1 MEKNSTKYKISQV
14 YDIAKTIINDPT
26 FHASKHRTENLTKY
40 TFETNDLRMDIFAP
54 HGGEEWDIDYDDWYI
69 KEGTISIKDE
79 TGIIYTKTK
88 HNVGR
93 AFDRPSV
100 NPVALFTRL
109 REPLFFKLIDMA
121 EKRGLNQSEI
131 IKNQLATLRKKTR

>member
-1 MEKNSTKYKISQV
+1 MEKSSTKYKISQV
-14 YDIAKTIINDPT
+14 YDIARTIISDQRFN
-26 FHASKHRTENLTKY
+26 ASKYKTKSFTKY
-40 TFETNDLRMDIFAP
+40 TFEKENLRMDIYAP
-54 HGGEEWDIDYDDWYI
+54 HGGEEWDIDYDDWDI
-69 KEGTISIKDE
+69 KEGSITITDE
-79 TGIIYTKTK
+79 KGTIYTHTK

-121 EKRGLNQSEI
+121 EKRGLNQSET
-131 IKNQLATLRKKTR
+131 IKNQLATLRMKTR